1 MSGPEVLRDRLAEL
15 LYTHRLSAY
24 SLNCQ
29 GCAWSYTGDNDHNE
43 HVAEVIEAEIITTY
57 GPPF

>member
-1 MSGPEVLRDRLAEL
+1 MLRDRLAEL